1 MSNYLNYFSAFLVIY
16 SWVSAAVAKEKKLVR
31 AKKKHISD
39 AFFGIWIK
47 FKWQQKLLLQK
58 FIQKWSRL
66 QNEFMKTMYNC
77 LIGVA
82 QSIFF
87 VVSNSLCKHC
97 HFKLGEQVPFTEKS
111 YLEL

>member
-1 MSNYLNYFSAFLVIY
+1 MLSL
-16 SWVSAAVAKEKKLVR
+16 
-31 AKKKHISD
+31 
-39 AFFGIWIK
+39 GIWIK

-58 FIQKWSRL
+58 SIQKWSRL

-82 QSIFF
+82 QNIFF
-87 VVSNSLCKHC
+87 VVSSSLRKHC
-97 HFKLGEQVPFTEKS
+97 HFKLEEQVPFTEKS